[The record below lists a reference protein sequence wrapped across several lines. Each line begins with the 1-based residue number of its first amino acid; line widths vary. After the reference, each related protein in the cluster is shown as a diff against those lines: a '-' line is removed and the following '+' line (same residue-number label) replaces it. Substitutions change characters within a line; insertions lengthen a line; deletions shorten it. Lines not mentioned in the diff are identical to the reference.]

1 MSKSAQEIEAA
12 MGRALELG
20 AEVESAG
27 EAKTGDEAIAFVRAQ
42 LHDWVDTVVGVVI
55 NAGLG
60 RVTLI
65 HADGRESGISSNLLP
80 YKLSRPA
87 RFDTE

>member
-1 MSKSAQEIEAA
+1 MDNSHSVNEAI
-12 MGRALELG
+12 GRELELG

-27 EAKTGDEAIAFVRAQ
+27 EAQTEGEALARTRAA
-42 LHDWVDTVVGVVI
+42 LHDWVDSVVGVVI

-65 HADGRESGISSNLLP
+65 HSNGKQSGVASSELP
-80 YKLSRPA
+80 FQLSQPA
-87 RFDTE
+87 RFEL

>member
-1 MSKSAQEIEAA
+1 MSKPDNIDAA
-12 MGRALELG
+12 VDRALELG

-27 EAKTGDEAIAFVRAQ
+27 EAKTGDEALAFARAQ
-42 LHDWVDTVVGVVI
+42 LHEWVDSVVGVVV

-80 YKLSRPA
+80 FKLSQPA
-87 RFDTE
+87 RFGRD